1 MSLSTL
7 QPNALYIALFTRGYP
22 NQPDDFH
29 WALYLHH
36 NAQKGGIKYHVRN
49 RGAGWTVDH
58 GSTKGILKEALLVG
72 LVQIAVIP
80 DGEEGYVNEVFRSL
94 DGTLNE
100 REITCRTWILRVLE
114 PLMRGGKGEGE
125 GEGAGVKILGCESI
139 EGLERE
145 VKDFGNRYMDE
156 ANENVQPRLVEVSRV
171 CGL

>member
-72 LVQIAVIP
+72 LVQIEVIS
-80 DGEEGYVNEVFRSL
+80 DGEEGYVNGVFKSM
-94 DGTLNE
+94 DEKLNE
-100 REITCRTWILRVLE
+100 GEITCRKWILRVVE
-114 PLMRGGKGEGE
+114 KLMRSGKGEGE
-125 GEGAGVKILGCESI
+125 GDGVKILGCESI

-145 VKDFGNRYMDE
+145 VKDFGNT
-156 ANENVQPRLVEVSRV
+156 
-171 CGL
+171 